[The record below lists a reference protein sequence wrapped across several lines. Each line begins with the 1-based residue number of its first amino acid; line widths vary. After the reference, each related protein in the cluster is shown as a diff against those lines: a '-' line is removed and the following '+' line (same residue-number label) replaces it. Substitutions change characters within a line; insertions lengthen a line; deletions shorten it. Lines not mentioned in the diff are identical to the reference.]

1 MDSDDEIAGAAA
13 MLIRNVLE
21 KSRKTERKKY
31 LDRTSYGWKIG
42 WSLERTYH
50 ALVTKLRTTDE

>member
-1 MDSDDEIAGAAA
+1 MDSDDEIAGADA

-21 KSRKTERKKY
+21 KSRKKKEKISEKN
-31 LDRTSYGWKIG
+31 SYGWKIG

-50 ALVTKLRTTDE
+50 VLVTKLRTTDE